1 MVKKIALVLAVL
13 AVIGGVVAGIAFY
26 NANNNYGLLTARV
39 IGHDFVA
46 TPETRLRIAV
56 NTIQLGND
64 LYPYLPENL
73 PIPSWI
79 PWDLPTLI
87 PTVFP
92 REIAVLGGSDYRDSA
107 FNLTV
112 FINEQKGGPML
123 PQYLNKQMRVLQSI
137 PAVEWEGEGFQLE
150 ERGLLAAEGHIP
162 LPLGLEDIILETW
175 SLDAPEALLTLNGG
189 HMAEGVIDNRNGE
202 IMTLIGGLAP
212 IWDRSL
218 ESLQDD
224 PNLQLLF
231 TMLPNIRDIRMAA
244 DFTNLDT
251 ILIQT
256 HINVDESVGGQLE
269 FFLPMGIMGIAP
281 RVKAQYGIAMT
292 QESIWNRDEE
302 IFECNVTLT
311 GVEEKLR
318 TQFKQIAP
326 VAPVAQ

>member
-1 MVKKIALVLAVL
+1 MWKKIAIVLVVLA
-13 AVIGGVVAGIAFY
+13 AIGGIGFGVAFY
-26 NANNNYGLLTARV
+26 NANNDYGLLTARA

-46 TPETRLRIAV
+46 TPETRLRVAID
-56 NTIQLGND
+56 TIRLGND
-64 LYPYLPENL
+64 LYPYLPEDL
-73 PIPSWI
+73 PIPEWI

-87 PTVFP
+87 PTVLP

-107 FNLTV
+107 FKLTV
-112 FINEQKGGPML
+112 FINEQKGGPVL
-123 PQYLNKQMRVLQSI
+123 PQYLNKQMRVLQSV

-150 ERGLLAAEGHIP
+150 ERGLLAAEGQIP
-162 LPLGLEDIILETW
+162 LPLGLEDTILETW
-175 SLDAPEALLTLNGG
+175 SLDAPEELLTLNGG
-189 HMAEGVIDNRNGE
+189 HMAEGVIDNRSGE

-212 IWDRSL
+212 VWGRSL
-218 ESLQDD
+218 ESLQAD

-231 TMLPNIRDIRMAA
+231 TMLPNIRDIRIAA

-281 RVKAQYGIAMT
+281 RIKAQYGITMT
-292 QESIWNRDEE
+292 QESVWNRDDE
-302 IFECNVTLT
+302 IFEFNVTLT

-318 TQFKQIAP
+318 AQFKQIVP
-326 VAPVAQ
+326 VTPVAQ